1 MKTIYINLH
10 TTNEAQKFVEDV
22 SLMEGDFDLCS
33 GRFTVDAK
41 SLKDVLNLGLSSP
54 LKLMVP
60 EGTELK
66 IFEKYKQH

>member
-33 GRFTVDAK
+33 
-41 SLKDVLNLGLSSP
+41 DVLL
-54 LKLMVP
+54 
-60 EGTELK
+60 
-66 IFEKYKQH
+66 